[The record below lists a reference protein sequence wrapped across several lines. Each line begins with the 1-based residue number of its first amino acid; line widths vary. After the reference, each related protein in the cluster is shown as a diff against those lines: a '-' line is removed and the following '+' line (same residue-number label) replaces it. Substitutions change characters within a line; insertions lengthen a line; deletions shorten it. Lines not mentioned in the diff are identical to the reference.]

1 MRHSDLEEPRGF
13 GTILIPAGRGSTYD
27 SRRIVIISSPIS
39 AERSVVEDLE
49 KRSEDM
55 CLARIDE
62 PEFHDSTR
70 TPVRDGD
77 EIIDWNQQFAVEIP
91 KDL

>member
-1 MRHSDLEEPRGF
+1 VDLERV
-13 GTILIPAGRGSTYD
+13 LIAVGRGSTYD
-27 SRRIVIISSPIS
+27 TRRIVISHLIS

-77 EIIDWNQQFAVEIP
+77 EIIDWNQQFAVEIQ
-91 KDL
+91 KDF